1 MTLGGGCITNWFS
14 QTQRSVTLSST
25 EAESCALATGAQDA
39 VFQAMLLQEITGV
52 RLPVILWEDNTGAIF
67 LVKNQQVGARTKHID
82 VRHHFIR
89 DLHEEGS
96 LIVKYIESRFNEAD
110 MMTKNL
116 QLELFLRHC
125 ENVRL
130 AMMICYVYW
139 YQIVAEDWREDVKT

>member
-1 MTLGGGCITNWFS
+1 
-14 QTQRSVTLSST
+14 
-25 EAESCALATGAQDA
+25 LATGAQDA

-52 RLPVILWEDNTGAIF
+52 RLPVILLEDNTGAIF
-67 LVKNQQVGARTKHID
+67 LVQNQQVGARTKHID

-89 DLHEEGS
+89 ELHEEGS

-116 QLELFLRHC
+116 QLELFLRHS

-130 AMMICYVYW
+130 RIMICYVL
-139 YQIVAEDWREDVKT
+139 VKDCC